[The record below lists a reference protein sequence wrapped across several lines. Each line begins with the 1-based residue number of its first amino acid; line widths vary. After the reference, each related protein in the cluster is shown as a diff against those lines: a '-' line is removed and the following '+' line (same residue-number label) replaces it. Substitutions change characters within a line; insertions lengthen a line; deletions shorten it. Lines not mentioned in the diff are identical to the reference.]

1 MIGWKD
7 KFDKTLA
14 RFVKELI
21 QINKIIGEKGDVTI
35 DTTKIQRNSKGYHEQ
50 LHTNKLDHQKQMEKF
65 LKICN
70 LLTMYQEEKENV
82 NRLNIS
88 KEILSV
94 IRDLSTKESQK
105 PDGSLVNCTKHLRN
119 Y

>member
-1 MIGWKD
+1 MSK
-7 KFDKTLA
+7 
-14 RFVKELI
+14 RELI
-21 QINKIIGEKGDVTI
+21 QIKKIIGEKGDFTI
-35 DTTKIQRNSKGYHEQ
+35 DTTKIQRISKGYHEQ
-50 LHTNKLDHQKQMEKF
+50 LHTDKLDHQKQMEK

-94 IRDLSTKESQK
+94 IRDLSTKKSQK